1 MHTNAQDNKT
11 IQDMAD
17 AMRRYGDGCTREDLN
32 LHFTSDEITRFEAK
46 ARARAND
53 DSVRQINRRAA

>member
-1 MHTNAQDNKT
+1 MKSSKEEQT

-17 AMRRYGDGCTREDLN
+17 AMRRYGEGCTRENLN
-32 LHFTSDEITRFEAK
+32 MHFTSDEITRYEQK

-53 DSVRQINRRAA
+53 DSIRQVKRAA